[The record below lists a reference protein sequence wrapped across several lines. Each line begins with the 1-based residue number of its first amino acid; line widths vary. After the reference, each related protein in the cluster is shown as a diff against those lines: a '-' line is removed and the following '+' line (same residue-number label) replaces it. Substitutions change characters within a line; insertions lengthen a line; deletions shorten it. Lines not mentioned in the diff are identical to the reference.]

1 MFACGSIL
9 KGRGGGGGGWEVSG
23 REEVT
28 MSLALLHMLN
38 EMLSIHELL

>member
-1 MFACGSIL
+1 MRFNTKRS
-9 KGRGGGGGGWEVSG
+9 GGGAGGGWEVSG